1 MVGHGHAIPLEVV
14 GTMIEMA
21 DVAWSALEYRRER
34 KAEAAEEDDIA
45 HLKAENLRLRTV
57 LDDNLAVLQGL
68 YKSPSVSKDC
78 PPDLYT
84 RLVAAV
90 DSSSFLA
97 NLESLHQESTDLPNG
112 KFPSSEATGTNLN
125 AVEIMVDVDHG
136 EPTWWVW
143 VTNDIVPDCL
153 EEVSGIDNEN
163 YVIISEENVVDA
175 IAHFIARC
183 ILENPKSKV
192 LTPEELQRNVTTVLG
207 GIKDRSKWRNV
218 WEAGKVIYTLST
230 CGIALAGLYRH
241 RAILKAAAR
250 GVGASAN
257 LVLKV
262 V

>member
-34 KAEAAEEDDIA
+34 KAEAAEEDEIA
-45 HLKAENLRLRTV
+45 QLKAENLRLKTV
-57 LDDNLAVLQGL
+57 LADNLAVLQGL
-68 YKSPSVSKDC
+68 SKSPSISKDC

-84 RLVAAV
+84 RLVAAA

-97 NLESLHQESTDLPNG
+97 KLESLHQESTDLPNG

-125 AVEIMVDVDHG
+125 SVEIMVDVDHG
-136 EPTWWVW
+136 EPSWWVW
-143 VTNDIVPDCL
+143 VTHDIVPGCL

-163 YVIISEENVVDA
+163 YVIISEENVIDG
-175 IAHFIARC
+175 IADFIARC
-183 ILENPKSKV
+183 ILENPKSKD
-192 LTPEELQRNVTTVLG
+192 LTPEELQKTVTRVLG

-218 WEAGKVIYTLST
+218 WEAGKIIYTLST
-230 CGIALAGLYRH
+230 WGIALVGLYRH

-250 GVGASAN
+250 GVSASAN